1 VLKEKIWANLHRI
14 IELFHK
20 KIVKKLLNYGLGIRK
35 KPIPGPVSRGQK
47 GTGSWIPDPDPQ
59 HWPGQ
64 YKCSLLY
71 SFKTGYIVYLLES
84 VSFVDNFGAAGGK
97 ILVTELGKVSGP
109 GLDVDGE
116 TLHQTTQLKRGS
128 TSEIKYV
135 STPYQKRSKPF

>member
-59 HWPGQ
+59 YCFQLPA
-64 YKCSLLY
+64 SLPPY
-71 SFKTGYIVYLLES
+71 TNAVKES
-84 VSFVDNFGAAGGK
+84 IYPVQARPFRVRKKNK
-97 ILVTELGKVSGP
+97 
-109 GLDVDGE
+109 
-116 TLHQTTQLKRGS
+116 
-128 TSEIKYV
+128 KYR
-135 STPYQKRSKPF
+135 Y